1 MSRRPA
7 GCTPSFRSDVSGQ
20 GIAPLLFAKGTMMTT
35 RSTTSVVEFKHPFVV
50 PGSPRQFPPG
60 RYEVLVEEELIEGLS
75 FAAFRETG
83 AYLMIHEKGHSTRPT
98 EMRSI
103 SSTYLDMALKRD
115 AILDTTVEGAFVS
128 PSDKTIP
135 EEEGSTLQDMQAQDL
150 PSQETATVGN
160 RIKQWIETVTSPLPR

>member
-1 MSRRPA
+1 
-7 GCTPSFRSDVSGQ
+7 
-20 GIAPLLFAKGTMMTT
+20 MMTT

-83 AYLMIHEKGHSTRPT
+83 AYLMTYEKGHSTMPT

-115 AILDTTVEGAFVS
+115 AILDTTVEGALVS
-128 PSDKTIP
+128 PSDKAIP
-135 EEEGSTLQDMQAQDL
+135 EEEGSTLRDMQAQDL